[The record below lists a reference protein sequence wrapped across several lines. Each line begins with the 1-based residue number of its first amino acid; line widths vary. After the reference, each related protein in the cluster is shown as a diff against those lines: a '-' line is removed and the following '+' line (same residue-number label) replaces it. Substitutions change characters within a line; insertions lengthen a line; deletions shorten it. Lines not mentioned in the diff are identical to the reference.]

1 MTRTSGNLSPLDN
14 DRNRGTDTIHLAT
27 CCCYCCCFE
36 ADKRH
41 EGSGGRKKKGAT
53 TQLSAIYRNPRCA
66 AESLATFK
74 RGYRRHHSHA
84 ATIVSLIFYVL
95 SASGICGGRESRFVW
110 KLSKQEFNVGKMM
123 SEINSFFFLL
133 EDTIYL
139 RDKIFLL

>member
-1 MTRTSGNLSPLDN
+1 MIGTVERTRSISPLVVVIVVVSKLI
-14 DRNRGTDTIHLAT
+14 RGTR
-27 CCCYCCCFE
+27 E
-36 ADKRH
+36 VG
-41 EGSGGRKKKGAT
+41 ERKKKGAT

-123 SEINSFFFLL
+123 RMMETINSFFF
-133 EDTIYL
+133 
-139 RDKIFLL
+139 FF

>member
-1 MTRTSGNLSPLDN
+1 MIGTVERTRSISPLVVVIVVVSKLI
-14 DRNRGTDTIHLAT
+14 RGTR
-27 CCCYCCCFE
+27 E
-36 ADKRH
+36 VGK
-41 EGSGGRKKKGAT
+41 RKKKGAT

-123 SEINSFFFLL
+123 RMMETINSFFFLL

>member
-1 MTRTSGNLSPLDN
+1 MIGTVERTRSILPLVVVIVVVSKLI
-14 DRNRGTDTIHLAT
+14 RGTR
-27 CCCYCCCFE
+27 E
-36 ADKRH
+36 VG
-41 EGSGGRKKKGAT
+41 ERKKKGAT

-123 SEINSFFFLL
+123 RMMETINSFFF
-133 EDTIYL
+133 
-139 RDKIFLL
+139 F

>member
-1 MTRTSGNLSPLDN
+1 MIGTVERTRSISPLVVVVVVVVSKLI
-14 DRNRGTDTIHLAT
+14 RGTR
-27 CCCYCCCFE
+27 E
-36 ADKRH
+36 VG
-41 EGSGGRKKKGAT
+41 ERKKKGAT

-123 SEINSFFFLL
+123 RMMKTINSFFF
-133 EDTIYL
+133 
-139 RDKIFLL
+139 FF

>member
-1 MTRTSGNLSPLDN
+1 MIGTVERTRSISPLVVVIVVVVVSKLI
-14 DRNRGTDTIHLAT
+14 RGTR
-27 CCCYCCCFE
+27 E
-36 ADKRH
+36 VG
-41 EGSGGRKKKGAT
+41 ERKKKGAT

-110 KLSKQEFNVGKMM
+110 KLSKQEFNVGKMIRM
-123 SEINSFFFLL
+123 MKTINSFFF
-133 EDTIYL
+133 
-139 RDKIFLL
+139 FF

>member
-1 MTRTSGNLSPLDN
+1 MIGTVERTRSISPLVVVIVVVVVSKLI
-14 DRNRGTDTIHLAT
+14 RGTR
-27 CCCYCCCFE
+27 E
-36 ADKRH
+36 VG
-41 EGSGGRKKKGAT
+41 ERKKKGAT

-95 SASGICGGRESRFVW
+95 SASRICDGRESRFVW

-123 SEINSFFFLL
+123 RMMKTINSFFFSFRGYNLSS
-133 EDTIYL
+133 
-139 RDKIFLL
+139 

>member
-1 MTRTSGNLSPLDN
+1 MIGTVERTRSISPLVVVIVVVSKLI
-14 DRNRGTDTIHLAT
+14 RGTR
-27 CCCYCCCFE
+27 E
-36 ADKRH
+36 VG
-41 EGSGGRKKKGAT
+41 ERKKKGAT
-53 TQLSAIYRNPRCA
+53 TQLSAIYRNPQCA

-123 SEINSFFFLL
+123 RMMKTINSFFF
-133 EDTIYL
+133 
-139 RDKIFLL
+139 FF

>member
-1 MTRTSGNLSPLDN
+1 MIGTVERTRSISPLVVVIVVVVVSKLI
-14 DRNRGTDTIHLAT
+14 RGTR
-27 CCCYCCCFE
+27 E
-36 ADKRH
+36 VG
-41 EGSGGRKKKGAT
+41 ERKKKGAT

-123 SEINSFFFLL
+123 RMMETINSFFFSFRGYNLSS
-133 EDTIYL
+133 
-139 RDKIFLL
+139 

>member
-1 MTRTSGNLSPLDN
+1 MIGTVERTRSISPLVVVIVVVSKLI
-14 DRNRGTDTIHLAT
+14 RGTR
-27 CCCYCCCFE
+27 E
-36 ADKRH
+36 VG
-41 EGSGGRKKKGAT
+41 ERKKKGAT

-66 AESLATFK
+66 AESFATFK

>member
-1 MTRTSGNLSPLDN
+1 MIGTVERTRSISPLVVVIVVVAVSKLI
-14 DRNRGTDTIHLAT
+14 RGTR
-27 CCCYCCCFE
+27 E
-36 ADKRH
+36 VG
-41 EGSGGRKKKGAT
+41 ERKKKGAT

-95 SASGICGGRESRFVW
+95 SASGICGGIAVC
-110 KLSKQEFNVGKMM
+110 L
-123 SEINSFFFLL
+123 EIVEARIQCRKNDEDDGNDKFFFFFLL

>member
-1 MTRTSGNLSPLDN
+1 MG
-14 DRNRGTDTIHLAT
+14 
-27 CCCYCCCFE
+27 E
-36 ADKRH
+36 
-41 EGSGGRKKKGAT
+41 RKKKGAT

-95 SASGICGGRESRFVW
+95 STSGICGGRESRFVW

-123 SEINSFFFLL
+123 RMMETINSFFFLL

>member
-1 MTRTSGNLSPLDN
+1 MIGTVERTRSISPLVVVIVVVVSKLI
-14 DRNRGTDTIHLAT
+14 RGTR
-27 CCCYCCCFE
+27 E
-36 ADKRH
+36 VG
-41 EGSGGRKKKGAT
+41 ERKKKGAT

-123 SEINSFFFLL
+123 RMMETINSFFF
-133 EDTIYL
+133 
-139 RDKIFLL
+139 F

>member
-1 MTRTSGNLSPLDN
+1 MIGTVERTRSISPLVVVIVVVSKLI
-14 DRNRGTDTIHLAT
+14 RGTR
-27 CCCYCCCFE
+27 E
-36 ADKRH
+36 VG
-41 EGSGGRKKKGAT
+41 ERKKKGAT

-123 SEINSFFFLL
+123 RMMETINSFFFLL

>member
-1 MTRTSGNLSPLDN
+1 MIGTVERTRSISPLVVVIVVVSKLI
-14 DRNRGTDTIHLAT
+14 RGTR
-27 CCCYCCCFE
+27 E
-36 ADKRH
+36 VGK
-41 EGSGGRKKKGAT
+41 RKKKGAT

-123 SEINSFFFLL
+123 RMMETINYFFFLL

>member
-1 MTRTSGNLSPLDN
+1 MIGTVERTRSISSLVVVIVVVSKLI
-14 DRNRGTDTIHLAT
+14 RGTR
-27 CCCYCCCFE
+27 E
-36 ADKRH
+36 VG
-41 EGSGGRKKKGAT
+41 ERKKKGAT

-123 SEINSFFFLL
+123 RMMKTINSFFFSFRGYNLSS
-133 EDTIYL
+133 
-139 RDKIFLL
+139 

>member
-1 MTRTSGNLSPLDN
+1 MIGTVERTRSISPLVVVIVVVVVSKLI
-14 DRNRGTDTIHLAT
+14 RGTR
-27 CCCYCCCFE
+27 E
-36 ADKRH
+36 VG
-41 EGSGGRKKKGAT
+41 ERKKKGAT

-74 RGYRRHHSHA
+74 RGYRRHHSHV

>member
-1 MTRTSGNLSPLDN
+1 MIGTVERTRSISPLVVVIVVVSKLI
-14 DRNRGTDTIHLAT
+14 RGTR
-27 CCCYCCCFE
+27 E
-36 ADKRH
+36 VG
-41 EGSGGRKKKGAT
+41 ERKKKGAT

-123 SEINSFFFLL
+123 RMMKTINSFFFSFRGYNLSS
-133 EDTIYL
+133 
-139 RDKIFLL
+139 

>member
-1 MTRTSGNLSPLDN
+1 MIGTVERTRSISPLVVVIVVVSKLI
-14 DRNRGTDTIHLAT
+14 RGTR
-27 CCCYCCCFE
+27 E
-36 ADKRH
+36 VG
-41 EGSGGRKKKGAT
+41 ERKKKGAT

-95 SASGICGGRESRFVW
+95 SANGICGGRESRFVW

-123 SEINSFFFLL
+123 RMMETINSFFFLL

>member
-1 MTRTSGNLSPLDN
+1 MIGTVERTRSISPLVVVIVVVSKLI
-14 DRNRGTDTIHLAT
+14 RGTR
-27 CCCYCCCFE
+27 E
-36 ADKRH
+36 VG
-41 EGSGGRKKKGAT
+41 ERKKKGAT

-123 SEINSFFFLL
+123 RMMKTINSFFF
-133 EDTIYL
+133 
-139 RDKIFLL
+139 FF

>member
-1 MTRTSGNLSPLDN
+1 MIGTVERTRSISPLVVVIVVVVVSKLI
-14 DRNRGTDTIHLAT
+14 RGTR
-27 CCCYCCCFE
+27 E
-36 ADKRH
+36 VG
-41 EGSGGRKKKGAT
+41 ERKKKGAT

>member
-1 MTRTSGNLSPLDN
+1 MIGTVERTRSISPLVVVIVVVVSKLI
-14 DRNRGTDTIHLAT
+14 RGTR
-27 CCCYCCCFE
+27 E
-36 ADKRH
+36 VG
-41 EGSGGRKKKGAT
+41 ERKKKGAT

>member
-1 MTRTSGNLSPLDN
+1 MIGTVERTRSISPLVVVIVVVSKLI
-14 DRNRGTDTIHLAT
+14 RGTR
-27 CCCYCCCFE
+27 E
-36 ADKRH
+36 VG
-41 EGSGGRKKKGAT
+41 ERKKKGAT

-95 SASGICGGRESRFVW
+95 STSGICGGRESRFVW

-123 SEINSFFFLL
+123 RMMETINSFFF
-133 EDTIYL
+133 
-139 RDKIFLL
+139 F

>member
-1 MTRTSGNLSPLDN
+1 MIGTVERTRSISPLVVVIVVVVSKLI
-14 DRNRGTDTIHLAT
+14 RGTR
-27 CCCYCCCFE
+27 E
-36 ADKRH
+36 VG
-41 EGSGGRKKKGAT
+41 ERKKKGAT

-123 SEINSFFFLL
+123 RMMETINSFFFLL

>member
-1 MTRTSGNLSPLDN
+1 MIGTVERTRSISPLVVVIVVVAVSKLI
-14 DRNRGTDTIHLAT
+14 RGTR
-27 CCCYCCCFE
+27 E
-36 ADKRH
+36 VG
-41 EGSGGRKKKGAT
+41 ERKKKGAT

-123 SEINSFFFLL
+123 RMMETINSFFF
-133 EDTIYL
+133 
-139 RDKIFLL
+139 FF

>member
-1 MTRTSGNLSPLDN
+1 MIGTVERTRSISPLVVVIVVVVVSKLI
-14 DRNRGTDTIHLAT
+14 RGTR
-27 CCCYCCCFE
+27 E
-36 ADKRH
+36 VG
-41 EGSGGRKKKGAT
+41 ERKKKGAT

-123 SEINSFFFLL
+123 RMMKTINSFFF
-133 EDTIYL
+133 
-139 RDKIFLL
+139 FF

>member
-1 MTRTSGNLSPLDN
+1 MIGTVERTRSISPLVVVIVVVSKLI
-14 DRNRGTDTIHLAT
+14 RGTR
-27 CCCYCCCFE
+27 E
-36 ADKRH
+36 VG
-41 EGSGGRKKKGAT
+41 ERKKKGAT

-84 ATIVSLIFYVL
+84 TTIVSLIFYVL

-123 SEINSFFFLL
+123 RMMETINSFFFSFRGYNLSS
-133 EDTIYL
+133 
-139 RDKIFLL
+139 

>member
-1 MTRTSGNLSPLDN
+1 MG
-14 DRNRGTDTIHLAT
+14 
-27 CCCYCCCFE
+27 E
-36 ADKRH
+36 
-41 EGSGGRKKKGAT
+41 RKKKGAT

-95 SASGICGGRESRFVW
+95 SANGICGGRESRFVW

-123 SEINSFFFLL
+123 RMMETINSFFF
-133 EDTIYL
+133 
-139 RDKIFLL
+139 FF

>member
-1 MTRTSGNLSPLDN
+1 MIGTVERTRSISPLVVVIVVVSKLI
-14 DRNRGTDTIHLAT
+14 RGTR
-27 CCCYCCCFE
+27 E
-36 ADKRH
+36 VG
-41 EGSGGRKKKGAT
+41 ERKKKGAT

-123 SEINSFFFLL
+123 RMMETINSFFFSFRGYNLSS
-133 EDTIYL
+133 
-139 RDKIFLL
+139 

>member
-1 MTRTSGNLSPLDN
+1 MIGTVERTRSISPLVVVIVVVSKLI
-14 DRNRGTDTIHLAT
+14 RGTR
-27 CCCYCCCFE
+27 E
-36 ADKRH
+36 VGK
-41 EGSGGRKKKGAT
+41 RKKKGAT

-95 SASGICGGRESRFVW
+95 SANGICGGRESRFVW

>member
-1 MTRTSGNLSPLDN
+1 MIGTVERTRSISPLVVVIVVVVSKLI
-14 DRNRGTDTIHLAT
+14 RGTR
-27 CCCYCCCFE
+27 E
-36 ADKRH
+36 VGK
-41 EGSGGRKKKGAT
+41 RKKKGAT

-123 SEINSFFFLL
+123 RMMETINSFFFLL

>member
-1 MTRTSGNLSPLDN
+1 MIGTVERTRSISPLVVVVVVVVSKLI
-14 DRNRGTDTIHLAT
+14 RGTR
-27 CCCYCCCFE
+27 E
-36 ADKRH
+36 VG
-41 EGSGGRKKKGAT
+41 ERKKKGAT
-53 TQLSAIYRNPRCA
+53 TQLSAIYRNPQCA

-123 SEINSFFFLL
+123 RMMETINSFFFSFRGYNLSS
-133 EDTIYL
+133 
-139 RDKIFLL
+139 

>member
-1 MTRTSGNLSPLDN
+1 MIGTVERTRSISPLVVVIVVVSKLI
-14 DRNRGTDTIHLAT
+14 RGTR
-27 CCCYCCCFE
+27 E
-36 ADKRH
+36 VG
-41 EGSGGRKKKGAT
+41 ERKKKGAT

-123 SEINSFFFLL
+123 RMMETINSFFF
-133 EDTIYL
+133 
-139 RDKIFLL
+139 F